1 MRFSAKIGLVTTL
14 LVAVLGW
21 PLVSVAQIDPCTPVE
36 IPELCEEDP
45 TLPPPPG
52 GGGGGGGG
60 GPGGGGGGGSGGGGG
75 GGSGGGGGG
84 GSGGGSGGDG
94 GGGGGGGPSDGGETA
109 RTPPRPSGP
118 FSVSSPNN
126 SQGVVDVCAQA
137 PEYGMT
143 LRDCLLNSVGPFPI
157 AGLSYW
163 TDDWHACRDGCTRF
177 HEGLDMFARSGTP
190 LVAIADGFVSQKL
203 VGDLSGI
210 SIEIT
215 DSGGVQYFYAHMSAW
230 APGIESGDRVHEGQ
244 VLGYLGNTGNAIYTP
259 PHLHLEVQPGGIP
272 VPPKPHVDRWVE
284 IAERNAAELVAELAG
299 KPVEEIR
306 QGVAQTSTFR
316 LIRSFDL
323 AGGAVPTDLQVQRL
337 LALTGIQPSVSS
349 IELAR
354 SMLGQMSW
362 EIDWSGRADQQLA
375 QLAQEYRRLSGEVD
389 LSRATPLAPFGA
401 SQIPVAE
408 GLTGNPDAGD

>member
-1 MRFSAKIGLVTTL
+1 M
-14 LVAVLGW
+14 
-21 PLVSVAQIDPCTPVE
+21 
-36 IPELCEEDP
+36 
-45 TLPPPPG
+45 
-52 GGGGGGGG
+52 
-60 GPGGGGGGGSGGGGG
+60 
-75 GGSGGGGGG
+75 
-84 GSGGGSGGDG
+84 
-94 GGGGGGGPSDGGETA
+94 
-109 RTPPRPSGP
+109 
-118 FSVSSPNN
+118 N
-126 SQGVVDVCAQA
+126 
-137 PEYGMT
+137 
-143 LRDCLLNSVGPFPI
+143 LRDCLLGSVGPFPV

-163 TDDWHACRDGCTRF
+163 TDDWHACRDGCTRL

-190 LVAIADGFVSQKL
+190 LVAIADGFISQKL

-210 SIEIT
+210 SVEIT
-215 DSGGVQYFYAHMSAW
+215 DSGGVQYFYAHLSAW
-230 APGIESGDRVHEGQ
+230 APGIKVGDRVHAGQ
-244 VLGYLGNTGNAIYTP
+244 VVGYVGNTGNAIYTP
-259 PHLHLEVQPGGIP
+259 PHLHLEVQPGGVP
-272 VPPKPHVDRWVE
+272 VPPKPYVDRWVE
-284 IAERNAAELVAELAG
+284 LAERGAAELVAELAG

-306 QGVAQTSTFR
+306 QGVATETSTFR

-354 SMLGQMSW
+354 NMLGQMSW

-401 SQIPVAE
+401 SQLPVTE